1 MKLTAELSLYPVQ
14 ENYIEVIQ
22 AFIDAVRAYPDLQ
35 VVTNAMSTQVCGDY
49 TQVFELVSEALA
61 ASMRRFGKQ
70 VLVVKF
76 IPWELELT
84 A

>member
-1 MKLTAELSLYPVQ
+1 MPCVNT
-14 ENYIEVIQ
+14 
-22 AFIDAVRAYPDLQ
+22 PDLQ

-49 TQVFELVSEALA
+49 AQVFAVVSETLA
-61 ASMRRFGKQ
+61 ASTRQFGKQ

-76 IPWELELT
+76 IPWELDLG